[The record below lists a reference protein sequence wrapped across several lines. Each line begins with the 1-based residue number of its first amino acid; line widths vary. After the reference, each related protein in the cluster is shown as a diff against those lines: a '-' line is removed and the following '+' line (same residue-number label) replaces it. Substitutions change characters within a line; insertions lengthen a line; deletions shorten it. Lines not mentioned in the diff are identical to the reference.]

1 MRYFLTTNASR
12 SFTTGGFTFS
22 NFEPVGQRGGSWL
35 GVLEVADEAASS
47 ALGAAIQAGTVAG
60 VDEINAER
68 FDILKKKGS
77 ASSTNLTESQGRSQ
91 QTPGVNAKPA
101 EPHGALPGTNPN
113 STEHI
118 TAVTLAMGTAFP
130 PREPLL
136 DEPAIKR
143 VRRGR

>member
-47 ALGAAIQAGTVAG
+47 ALAAAIQGGAVSGI
-60 VDEINAER
+60 DEINAER
-68 FDILKKKGS
+68 YDILKKKGS
-77 ASSTNLTESQGRSQ
+77 ASSTNLIESQGRSQ

-101 EPHGALPGTNPN
+101 EPHGGPPATN
-113 STEHI
+113 STEFI
-118 TAVTLAMGTAFP
+118 TPVTLAMGTAFP

>member
-12 SFTTGGFTFS
+12 SFTTGGFAFS
-22 NFEPVGQRGGSWL
+22 KFEPVGQRGGSWL

-47 ALGAAIQAGTVAG
+47 ALAAAIQGGTVSG
-60 VDEINAER
+60 IDEISVER
-68 FDILKKKGS
+68 FDTLKKKGS
-77 ASSTNLTESQGRSQ
+77 ASSTTLIESQQRSP
-91 QTPGVNAKPA
+91 QTPGVNARPA
-101 EPHGALPGTNPN
+101 EPHGAPPVSN
-113 STEHI
+113 STENI

-143 VRRGR
+143 VRRGK